1 MARVSEYPEYIAGD
15 ILDIEG
21 KLTIPPSFEDF
32 DYAQFLASQ
41 EIYLQLEAS
50 ETAYIGRETGF
61 VGAMSN
67 VRNSIR
73 GLVSQ
78 SIPEPQSAL
87 LQGLLLGG
95 RVELGEELE
104 QNLRN
109 SGTSHIVAVSGYNVT
124 SVIIILMLIA
134 GTVPRRVLSLG
145 CLIALVCFLYLVGP
159 ENLPARRAVYMGLL
173 LIGSL
178 LAGRKSMLPL
188 GLIYVST
195 LMLLENPL
203 VWRNISFQLSV
214 AAMVGILVF
223 SSSIRELFKWLP
235 SAVSEI
241 LASTLAV
248 MLTTIPISVSTFGS
262 ISMVA
267 LPANLVILPT
277 IPIIMLAGALG
288 VFMMLVAPWLG
299 SFLFWM
305 ANLGLWLVI
314 SLIEWFGSLPNAATE
329 DTSIAL
335 TWIVSV
341 AALYFISDYL
351 SYEKSLE

>member
-1 MARVSEYPEYIAGD
+1 
-15 ILDIEG
+15 
-21 KLTIPPSFEDF
+21 
-32 DYAQFLASQ
+32 
-41 EIYLQLEAS
+41 
-50 ETAYIGRETGF
+50 
-61 VGAMSN
+61 
-67 VRNSIR
+67 
-73 GLVSQ
+73 
-78 SIPEPQSAL
+78 
-87 LQGLLLGG
+87 
-95 RVELGEELE
+95 
-104 QNLRN
+104 
-109 SGTSHIVAVSGYNVT
+109 
-124 SVIIILMLIA
+124 
-134 GTVPRRVLSLG
+134 
-145 CLIALVCFLYLVGP
+145 
-159 ENLPARRAVYMGLL
+159 
-173 LIGSL
+173 
-178 LAGRKSMLPL
+178 MLPL